1 MLTVRTRQDLRS
13 FLDAAR
19 MGGARVGFVPT
30 MGALHEGH
38 LRLVDTVREQ
48 CDIVVMSVYVN
59 PLQFGPGEDFTKY
72 PRDLDTDSVLAEQ
85 RGVDLLFAPS
95 DSEMNMEQN
104 GNRRSAGKIGE
115 EWEGRLRPGHF
126 DGVATVVAELLN
138 IVRPDVVAFG
148 QKDLQQVAVVRALIE
163 NLEFPVDLLV
173 MPTIREQDGLALSS
187 RNRFLSPP
195 QRMDALVLS
204 RALHAMKSAFAGG
217 EVDSEKLEASG
228 RHEFL
233 RTPAVTPDYVAVVDP
248 RTFIRKRRAAPGDA
262 AIVAA
267 KVGTTRLID
276 NVIL

>member
-1 MLTVRTRQDLRS
+1 MLTARTREDLRS

-48 CDIVVMSVYVN
+48 CEIVVMSVYVN
-59 PLQFGPGEDFTKY
+59 PLQFGPAEDFTKY

-104 GNRRSAGKIGE
+104 GNRLSAGKIGE

-217 EVDSEKLEASG
+217 EVDSENLEASG

-248 RTFIRKRRAAPGDA
+248 RTFIRKRQAAPGDA

>member
-59 PLQFGPGEDFTKY
+59 PLQFGPAEDFTKY

>member
-248 RTFIRKRRAAPGDA
+248 RTFIRKRQAAPGDA